1 MPLWLDP
8 SSSTHQQSVDDL
20 QRARVQGFNDVQITR
35 ARAVDRDERVRSF
48 LTGVRRHLTETS
60 ARELPVGRSRSP
72 RRHPALGDIGDI
84 GDMSPLGDI
93 GDITVPSVP
102 PPPPP
107 PHLGD
112 IEDITVPSVPPP
124 PPPPH
129 LGDIG
134 DITVPSVPPPSPPP
148 HRLSARVRQ
157 ALRQLEQAESDAD
170 RVVCRLA
177 SVGELRDDV
186 VEILRAHVLDERLR
200 FDLERAVRTLFA
212 HHRAAALFNDRT
224 GYFDDF

>member
-20 QRARVQGFNDVQITR
+20 QRARVQGFNDVQIARSR
-35 ARAVDRDERVRSF
+35 ALDRDERVRSF

-112 IEDITVPSVPPP
+112 I
-124 PPPPH
+124 
-129 LGDIG
+129 G

-148 HRLSARVRQ
+148 HRPSARVRQ

-212 HHRAAALFNDRT
+212 HHRADALFMDRT

>member
-20 QRARVQGFNDVQITR
+20 QRARVQGFNDVQIARSR
-35 ARAVDRDERVRSF
+35 ALDRDERVRSF

-129 LGDIG
+129 R
-134 DITVPSVPPPSPPP
+134 P
-148 HRLSARVRQ
+148 SARVRQ

-212 HHRAAALFNDRT
+212 HHRADALFMDRT

>member
-8 SSSTHQQSVDDL
+8 SRSTPQQRVDDL
-20 QRARVQGFNDVQITR
+20 QRSRVQGFNDVQITR
-35 ARAVDRDERVRSF
+35 ARALDRDERVRSF

-112 IEDITVPSVPPP
+112 I
-124 PPPPH
+124 
-129 LGDIG
+129 G
-134 DITVPSVPPPSPPP
+134 DIT
-148 HRLSARVRQ
+148 VRQ
-157 ALRQLEQAESDAD
+157 ALRQVEQAESDAD

>member
-35 ARAVDRDERVRSF
+35 ARALDRDERVRSF

-112 IEDITVPSVPPP
+112 I
-124 PPPPH
+124 
-129 LGDIG
+129 G
-134 DITVPSVPPPSPPP
+134 DIT
-148 HRLSARVRQ
+148 VRQ
-157 ALRQLEQAESDAD
+157 ALRQVEQAESDAD

-212 HHRAAALFNDRT
+212 HHRADAHGAE
-224 GYFDDF
+224 

>member
-20 QRARVQGFNDVQITR
+20 QRARVQGFNDVQIARSR
-35 ARAVDRDERVRSF
+35 ALDRDERVRSF

-112 IEDITVPSVPPP
+112 I
-124 PPPPH
+124 
-129 LGDIG
+129 G

-148 HRLSARVRQ
+148 HRPSARVRQ

-224 GYFDDF
+224 GYFDDV

>member
-1 MPLWLDP
+1 
-8 SSSTHQQSVDDL
+8 
-20 QRARVQGFNDVQITR
+20 
-35 ARAVDRDERVRSF
+35 
-48 LTGVRRHLTETS
+48 
-60 ARELPVGRSRSP
+60 
-72 RRHPALGDIGDI
+72 
-84 GDMSPLGDI
+84 MSPLGDI

-148 HRLSARVRQ
+148 HLGDIGDITVPSVPPPSPPPHRLSARVRQ
-157 ALRQLEQAESDAD
+157 ALRQLEPAESDAD